1 VRRSLTCGKE
11 AEAIDD
17 SLLMKIVIAVLV
29 PLALAAGPA
38 VVRATATGR
47 PQWLRLPQVIVG

>member
-1 VRRSLTCGKE
+1 LTCGKE

-29 PLALAAGPA
+29 PHALAAGPA